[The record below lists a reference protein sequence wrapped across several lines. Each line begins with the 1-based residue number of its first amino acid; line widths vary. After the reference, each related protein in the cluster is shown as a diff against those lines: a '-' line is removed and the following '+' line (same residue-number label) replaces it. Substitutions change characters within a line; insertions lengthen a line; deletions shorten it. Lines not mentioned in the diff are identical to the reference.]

1 MKHRL
6 FIAII
11 MIACLTP
18 SFVMG
23 QLAPDNAD
31 LDAPAYEGAKFQR
44 YADADK
50 GVVVASFCSNAPQKS
65 ILKYYRSVFK
75 NVLEIQIA
83 SSGGPVNKI
92 LLDVSSPSDWR
103 NAKKFI
109 EIYEDKNLSECS
121 SIIRITTGKKQTDT
135 EEPVIAG
142 GAKGVSD
149 IKEDK
154 AITPASGRKKPSAS
168 ARM

>member
-1 MKHRL
+1 MRRL
-6 FIAII
+6 MRELNSNDMPMPIKASS
-11 MIACLTP
+11 LHP
-18 SFVMG
+18 SAAMH
-23 QLAPDNAD
+23 L
-31 LDAPAYEGAKFQR
+31 K
-44 YADADK
+44 
-50 GVVVASFCSNAPQKS
+50 KS